1 MLQRRSNG
9 RKVAAG
15 CLKREG
21 VCPPSFFVMQLS
33 RYCKTYPDSEDPQWV
48 VLFSTKNGA
57 ILRIP
62 QMSLEEIAR
71 LKGDRDLLKRW
82 GFLTDD
88 PEKERRE
95 ILGFIDELNRL
106 NRTLSIKLV
115 MGLDCNLA
123 CRYCFEGT
131 RKGRHYMTKET
142 ADQFVEFVRK
152 TITAHRR
159 IRELEVTFYGGEP
172 LMSKKLILSVARR
185 LKWLARSAR
194 IPFSFYLVTNGT
206 LLTKATVSS
215 MKRLGLKEAYV
226 TIDGPEDNH
235 DICRPYK
242 SGRGSFRKIV
252 SNISDVRG
260 MIEVQVGGNFTK
272 ENYGR
277 FPELLDHLTAEGLL
291 PSKIAVRGF
300 FPVVAESADFALPD
314 FHEGILSADEP
325 WLFEASISLREEIL
339 ERGCRLEPVGPGVCM
354 MEHRNN
360 ILVNYDGSICKC
372 PGLIGRKEY
381 AIGDIWRG
389 TGDYRSSHNLD
400 NWKNEECLDCA
411 YLPLCF
417 GGCRYMKLVRDGNMN
432 GVDCKKSYFDACL
445 EALVKQDIKYG
456 LTAS

>member
-1 MLQRRSNG
+1 MSEEGG
-9 RKVAAG
+9 RI
-15 CLKREG
+15 
-21 VCPPSFFVMQLS
+21 PSLFLVMQLS
-33 RYCKTYPDSEDPQWV
+33 RYCKTYPDFEDSQWV

-57 ILRIP
+57 IIRIP
-62 QMSLEEIAR
+62 ESSLGRIAR

-82 GFLTDD
+82 GFLIDD
-88 PEKERRE
+88 PEEERRE
-95 ILGFIDELNRL
+95 ILGFIDGLNRL

-115 MGLDCNLA
+115 MGLDCNLS

-131 RKGRHYMTKET
+131 RKGRHYMRRET

-152 TITAHRR
+152 TVARRR

-172 LMSKKLILSVARR
+172 LMSKKLILSIAGR
-185 LKWLARSAR
+185 LKRLALSVG
-194 IPFSFYLVTNGT
+194 IPFSFYLITNGT
-206 LLTKATVSS
+206 LLTKETVAS

-235 DICRPYK
+235 NIFRPYK

-252 SNISDVRG
+252 SNISDVCG

-272 ENYGR
+272 DNYRR
-277 FPELLDHLTAEGLL
+277 FPELLDYLAAKGLL
-291 PSKIAVRGF
+291 PSKIVLRGF
-300 FPVVAESADFALPD
+300 FPVVGENADFALPD

-339 ERGCRLEPVGPGVCM
+339 KRGCRLEPVGPGVCM

-372 PGLIGRKEY
+372 PGLIGRNEY
-381 AIGDIWRG
+381 AIGDIWCG
-389 TGDYRSSHNLD
+389 MGDYRSSHNLD

-417 GGCRYMKLVRDGNMN
+417 GGCRYMKLVRGGNMN
-432 GVDCKKSYFDACL
+432 GVDCRKPYFDACL
-445 EALVKQDIKYG
+445 EALVKQDIRYG